1 MEVFNETS
9 VSGAKE
15 VRKGWTADMHFCYT
29 ASHSTLQYFICHF
42 RPGSFEAIQQE
53 AFQTHDHKLANFK
66 CDSFSLQR
74 LTSDSIDVNLR
85 IVNSVDPKA
94 QFAAVHV
101 ASYKLCNK
109 VNESDERWIN
119 VCARI

>member
-1 MEVFNETS
+1 MTS
-9 VSGAKE
+9 
-15 VRKGWTADMHFCYT
+15 
-29 ASHSTLQYFICHF
+29 
-42 RPGSFEAIQQE
+42 
-53 AFQTHDHKLANFK
+53 N
-66 CDSFSLQR
+66 
-74 LTSDSIDVNLR
+74 SIDVNLR

>member
-1 MEVFNETS
+1 MITN
-9 VSGAKE
+9 
-15 VRKGWTADMHFCYT
+15 
-29 ASHSTLQYFICHF
+29 LQILNVILF
-42 RPGSFEAIQQE
+42 PP
-53 AFQTHDHKLANFK
+53 
-66 CDSFSLQR
+66 QR

-109 VNESDERWIN
+109 V
-119 VCARI
+119 